1 MSMTTQFALCLFLM
15 FAPAAPQSQVAR
27 DTPPPSI
34 ENARRERDL
43 RAMIEI
49 GTATKDTYL
58 ELATVL
64 NKLGRPFD
72 AVQVLRNAAA
82 LDPSSAE
89 ASHRVATYLWDA
101 VRQAT
106 NLDAET
112 KRRYIKQG
120 IEDEDRA
127 LAIRPDYPEALTY
140 KNILLRLQA
149 NTETDPVE
157 QKRLIDEADV
167 VRNRMIEMQR
177 QKQGAGNPAGAT
189 PPPAPP
195 AAPFAGFA
203 EPFDQTLA
211 RIQPVRVGGN
221 VRTPTK
227 VRDVKPVYPPE
238 AQAARVQ
245 GVVIIEALIDDRGE
259 IANAHVLRSIPMLD
273 DAALGAVSQWKF
285 TPTEVNG
292 MPVPVIMTVTVNFTL
307 MQ

>member
-1 MSMTTQFALCLFLM
+1 L
-15 FAPAAPQSQVAR
+15 
-27 DTPPPSI
+27 
-34 ENARRERDL
+34 
-43 RAMIEI
+43 
-49 GTATKDTYL
+49 
-58 ELATVL
+58 
-64 NKLGRPFD
+64 
-72 AVQVLRNAAA
+72 
-82 LDPSSAE
+82 
-89 ASHRVATYLWDA
+89 LWDA

-106 NLDAET
+106 NLDPQT
-112 KRRYIKQG
+112 KRNYIKQG

-149 NTETDPVE
+149 NTETDPIE

-167 VRNRMIEMQR
+167 LRNRVLEMHR
-177 QKQGAGNPAGAT
+177 QKQGAANPAGAP

-195 AAPFAGFA
+195 AAPFAGFP

-211 RIQPVRVGGN
+211 RITPVRVGGN
-221 VRTPTK
+221 VRAPNK

-245 GVVIIEALIDDRGE
+245 GVVIIEALIDERGE
-259 IANAHVLRSIPMLD
+259 IANARVLRSVPLLD
-273 DAALGAVSQWKF
+273 SAALSAVSQWRF

-292 MPVPVIMTVTVNFTL
+292 MPMPVIMTVTVNFTL